1 MGKSKRPR
9 KSSWSSVH
17 GGVEINYDDVHIVVS
32 PLPTREAKLDEIL
45 QIEDNGSGWRL
56 PTEKEAQQTF
66 CQTSEPADERQW
78 RRTVVVSCHHL
89 ASWQVRMQ
97 GETLR
102 CPGTHLLYA
111 LWHLLLE
118 LVDGR
123 QGFPSSQTS

>member
-9 KSSWSSVH
+9 KSSWNSVH

-32 PLPTREAKLDEIL
+32 PLQTREAKLDEIL

-56 PTEKEAQQTF
+56 PTEKEA
-66 CQTSEPADERQW
+66 DERQW

-89 ASWQVRMQ
+89 ASWQVWMQ

-102 CPGTHLLYA
+102 CPGTYLLYA